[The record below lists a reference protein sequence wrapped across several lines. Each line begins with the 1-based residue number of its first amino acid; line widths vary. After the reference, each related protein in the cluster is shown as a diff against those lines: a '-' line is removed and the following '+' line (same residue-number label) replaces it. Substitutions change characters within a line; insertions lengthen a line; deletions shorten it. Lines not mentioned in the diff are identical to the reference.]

1 MPRVYTW
8 ASHSTDLQIIIGE
21 YIRGMAWR
29 HEIERRKVLAV
40 FETSTAGVSGM
51 TISLLSPHSVV
62 WHVKVVEWYGG
73 SGDLLQSVMIQIQA
87 ANGDKVTKRPTSD
100 VAYSVVGQVNVEQC
114 GDLAE
119 GKAFDLFQMVVAG
132 IQEIYGPNPDS
143 DYTLPEV

>member
-1 MPRVYTW
+1 
-8 ASHSTDLQIIIGE
+8 
-21 YIRGMAWR
+21 
-29 HEIERRKVLAV
+29 
-40 FETSTAGVSGM
+40 
-51 TISLLSPHSVV
+51 
-62 WHVKVVEWYGG
+62 
-73 SGDLLQSVMIQIQA
+73 MIQIQA